1 LKKIVLEIKLSSK
14 KKKRPV
20 LQNNKHDRP
29 IFYLNNKI
37 DKGFCYEVI
46 LRRNVHM
53 ATLGV
58 KSQV

>member
-1 LKKIVLEIKLSSK
+1 
-14 KKKRPV
+14 V

-53 ATLGV
+53 ATLEV
-58 KSQV
+58 KSQVWKAFCLLYQ